1 MLQLRSPSR
10 ALPASAPAPP
20 YWSRLLTLSF
30 LPFRYDLP
38 PDRVALPLPALS
50 AKERREVVEAKKK
63 RKTPANDDAQ
73 HSRPQKKRIAEF
85 SSNDAPRAFKRIMR
99 LAHKKQAGT
108 ITTTAPQKPKLNRQ
122 AEAKK
127 KAAAKAMEKAAA
139 AELKKAED
147 SKVEVP
153 KIQPGERLSDFAAR
167 VDQSIPVVGL
177 ANKMQKNGKD
187 VLGLKVHRTRKEKKM
202 HKLYDQWRAEE
213 RKIQSMRDEEAEK
226 AAERDMDSGY
236 RLMDN
241 GIMDGFSYD
250 SLRSTGPMD
259 REDGEGEGG
268 GKKKKKKQKRGGGS
282 KKAEDPWAIL
292 LKKRGEGR
300 VKLHD
305 VAQAPPELNMKMDV
319 KLKTYEKPE

>member
-1 MLQLRSPSR
+1 MPHKHTRRGNDPSE
-10 ALPASAPAPP
+10 
-20 YWSRLLTLSF
+20 
-30 LPFRYDLP
+30 YDLP

-50 AKERREVVEAKKK
+50 GKERRDAAEAKKKK
-63 RKTPANDDAQ
+63 RKTPANTDDTPHA
-73 HSRPQKKRIAEF
+73 RLQKKRVAEF
-85 SSNDAPRAFKRIMR
+85 DSNDAPRAFKRIMR

-108 ITTTAPQKPKLNRQ
+108 ITATAPQKPKLNRQ

-127 KAAAKAMEKAAA
+127 KAAAKAAEKTAA
-139 AELKKAED
+139 AELKKAEED
-147 SKVEVP
+147 KIEVP

-167 VDQSIPVVGL
+167 VDQSIPVVGM

-213 RKIQSMRDEEAEK
+213 RKIQTMRDEDAER
-226 AAERDMDSGY
+226 AAERDLDSGN

-250 SLRSTGPMD
+250 SLRPTGPMD
-259 REDGEGEGG
+259 RDDADGESGS
-268 GKKKKKKQKRGGGS
+268 KKKKKKQKRGGGS
-282 KKAEDPWAIL
+282 KKQEDPWAVL

-305 VAQAPPELNMKMDV
+305 VAQAPPELNMKLDV
-319 KLKTYEKPE
+319 KLKTYEKFD